1 MTLEIRGRKFLVT
14 NMSVVTKNPNAILI
28 YNVFDENYKHVTT
41 IEADNYDDFLK
52 ILNTRITL
60 NKF

>member
-1 MTLEIRGRKFLVT
+1 MILEIRGRKFLVT
-14 NMSVVTKNPNAILI
+14 NMFVVTKNPDAILR
-28 YNVFDENYKHVTT
+28 YNVFDENYKHLTT
-41 IEADNYDDFLK
+41 IEANDYDDFLK

>member
-14 NMSVVTKNPNAILI
+14 DMFVVTKNPNTILKF
-28 YNVFDENYKHVTT
+28 NVFDENYRHLTT
-41 IEADNYDDFLK
+41 IDAEDYDSFLE
-52 ILNTRITL
+52 ILNARITL